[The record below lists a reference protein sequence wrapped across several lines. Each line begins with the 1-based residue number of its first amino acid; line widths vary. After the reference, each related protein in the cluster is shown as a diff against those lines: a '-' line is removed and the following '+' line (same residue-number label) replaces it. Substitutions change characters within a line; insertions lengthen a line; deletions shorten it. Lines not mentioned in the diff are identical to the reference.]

1 MSIALSTTSTR
12 DDRSTRTKVALVVGG
27 VILLAIGLQS
37 FGTPGF
43 PENWYLNIAEPVN
56 DVQQWLVANRRDHW
70 LFTFVFD
77 PITWLVRGGLDGIE
91 GLLTWLPWY
100 AIPLVVFAIMARTR
114 RWGLTVATT
123 LAVIYPGV
131 VGVYAES
138 IETISLMTVSVAFS
152 ILVGVPLGI
161 WAAYNRRVE
170 SVLRPIMDAAQT
182 IPATIYL
189 IPTVLLFGI
198 GQVPAAIATIIYAL
212 PPMVRLTT
220 LGIRQVPHAAVEASQ
235 MFGATKRQT
244 LRRVQVPLAIPSIVT
259 GVNQTVMMALGIV
272 VIATLVGAGGLGQ
285 VINQTVRQLQ
295 PGRGL
300 VVSLA
305 VVAVAFVLDRVSQS
319 FVNKPG
325 EPHMR
330 YGRRQLW
337 WIVGGIVAAIIA
349 GRIAGIGAFPFS
361 WGTSFADPIDDGVA
375 WFRDT
380 FDVVTRPFN
389 DFVVRDVLI
398 RSRDLLNTQAAW
410 QVVVLLA
417 GAIAFVVAGTRIA
430 LFTAAGLVLVGMS
443 GMWRDASDTI
453 AQTIVAVV
461 ISIAIAIPVGV
472 WLGRR
477 PRVEGMLSP
486 VLDSLQTIPPLIYAI
501 PFVMIF
507 TVGPVPGVVAA
518 VVYAIPPG
526 IRLTSLGIRQVNK
539 DTIEAAT
546 TFGATER
553 QVLWGVRIPLA
564 MPSIILAVNQMIMMV
579 LAMAIIAGM
588 VGGGGL
594 GYRSI
599 EALTKDGGT
608 GLGAE
613 VAIAVVIMASTL
625 DRLTQAAA
633 RRMQAP
639 TAVA

>member
-1 MSIALSTTSTR
+1 MSVALAPSTS
-12 DDRSTRTKVALVVGG
+12 RSTRTRLTYLVT
-27 VILLAIGLQS
+27 S
-37 FGTPGF
+37 FLVLVLIAQFLGAAGF
-43 PENWYLNIAEPVN
+43 PENWYVHLADPVN
-56 DVQQWLVANRRDHW
+56 RVQGWVVDNRNGHW
-70 LFTFVFD
+70 LFTFFFNPFTTV
-77 PITWLVRGGLDGIE
+77 VRGGLDSVAN
-91 GLLTWLPWY
+91 LLTWLPWY
-100 AIPLVVFAIMARTR
+100 VTPAIVFAVMARTR
-114 RWGLTVATT
+114 RWKLAVVVT
-123 LAVIYPGV
+123 LAVVYPGV
-131 VGVYAES
+131 VGVWSES
-138 IETISLMTVSVAFS
+138 IETISLMAISVAFS
-152 ILVGVPLGI
+152 ILFGVPLGV
-161 WAAYNRRVE
+161 WAAFNRRVE
-170 SVLRPIMDAAQT
+170 SVIRPLLDAAQT

-220 LGIRQVPHAAVEASQ
+220 LGIRQVPPAAVEAST
-235 MFGATKRQT
+235 MFGASRRQT
-244 LRRVQVPLAIPSIVT
+244 LRRVQIPLAVPSIVA

-319 FVNKPG
+319 FVNTPG
-325 EPHMR
+325 DDRLR
-330 YGRRQLW
+330 YSRRQLSM
-337 WIVGGIVAAIIA
+337 ITGGILAATVAGKIL
-349 GRIAGIGAFPFS
+349 GAEKFPFT
-361 WGTSFADPIDDGVA
+361 WGTSFADPVDSFVA

-380 FDVVTRPFN
+380 FDVITRPFN
-389 DFVVRDVLI
+389 DFLVREVLVRI
-398 RSRDLLNTQAAW
+398 GDLLNQHLAW
-410 QVVVLLA
+410 QAVIVVAA
-417 GAIAFVVAGTRIA
+417 GIAYAVAGTRIA
-430 LFTAAGLVLVGMS
+430 VGTALGLFVVGLI
-443 GMWRDASDTI
+443 GMWPDASDTF
-453 AQTIVAVV
+453 AQTIVAVAL
-461 ISIAIAIPVGV
+461 SIVIAIPVGV

-477 PRVEGMLSP
+477 PRVENLISP

-539 DTIEAAT
+539 ETVEAAT

-553 QVLWGVRIPLA
+553 QVLWGVRVPLA
-564 MPSIILAVNQMIMMV
+564 MPSIILAVNQMVMMV

-599 EALTKDGGT
+599 EALTKVGGT

-613 VAIAVVIMASTL
+613 VGLAVVILASTL
-625 DRLTQAAA
+625 DRLSQAAA
-633 RRMQAP
+633 RKLQAP
-639 TAVA
+639 TS